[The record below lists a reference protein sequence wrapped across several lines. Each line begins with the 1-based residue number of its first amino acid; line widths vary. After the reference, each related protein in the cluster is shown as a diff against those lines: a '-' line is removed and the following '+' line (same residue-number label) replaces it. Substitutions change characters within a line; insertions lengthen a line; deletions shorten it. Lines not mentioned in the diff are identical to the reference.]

1 MYVLSK
7 VKSHSKF
14 QISQTFKLF
23 NSKKLK
29 YSRTQIL
36 KYSNTQELTLIGDL
50 IDFFFLS
57 GIF

>member
-23 NSKKLK
+23 NSKKLERAK
-29 YSRTQIL
+29 TQILNYSRTQKL
-36 KYSNTQELTLIGDL
+36 KNSNSLEI
-50 IDFFFLS
+50 
-57 GIF
+57 

>member
-29 YSRTQIL
+29 YSRTQTL
-36 KYSNTQELTLIGDL
+36 KYSNTQELKLIGDL
-50 IDFFFLS
+50 IEFFFLS

>member
-14 QISQTFKLF
+14 QTFQFKK
-23 NSKKLK
+23 NSNTQLLK
-29 YSRTQIL
+29 N
-36 KYSNTQELTLIGDL
+36 SNTQELTLIGDL
-50 IDFFFLS
+50 IEIFFLS

>member
-23 NSKKLK
+23 NSKKTRTRKNSNTQLLK
-29 YSRTQIL
+29 NS
-36 KYSNTQELTLIGDL
+36 KTQELTLIGDL
-50 IDFFFLS
+50 IDFFF
-57 GIF
+57 